1 MTKKAKVLT
10 KEMVSAFC
18 ATAPIDKYGN
28 PVKRKYYGDGFI
40 TGLFLEVFVNNEGKI
55 FSHWG
60 YRLQKRNKRIPL
72 GPYPQITLDEARKRA
87 IYCSLNPEDA
97 IKGIVSKEAQAKVL
111 PVVRRCAKVGH
122 GRRLIPYHPY
132 EGEIWQKDE
141 NAKIVV
147 PRGNRNNPC
156 IQKQLFTKFKG

>member
-1 MTKKAKVLT
+1 MDYEFA
-10 KEMVSAFC
+10 VSC
-18 ATAPIDKYGN
+18 
-28 PVKRKYYGDGFI
+28 
-40 TGLFLEVFVNNEGKI
+40 I
-55 FSHWG
+55 FS
-60 YRLQKRNKRIPL
+60 RFAFVVI
-72 GPYPQITLDEARKRA
+72 
-87 IYCSLNPEDA
+87 SLLTE
-97 IKGIVSKEAQAKVL
+97 QL
-111 PVVRRCAKVGH
+111 FWFVRRCAKVGH

>member
-1 MTKKAKVLT
+1 MSVRTREMNSRSTKTDRRLCGTRGRKFEIDPRLT
-10 KEMVSAFC
+10 SHGRTTEIRSRMREIEGRTTEIW
-18 ATAPIDKYGN
+18 TAQGS
-28 PVKRKYYGDGFI
+28 RSEL
-40 TGLFLEVFVNNEGKI
+40 GLSVV
-55 FSHWG
+55 
-60 YRLQKRNKRIPL
+60 RLRFAVRI
-72 GPYPQITLDEARKRA
+72 
-87 IYCSLNPEDA
+87 
-97 IKGIVSKEAQAKVL
+97 
-111 PVVRRCAKVGH
+111 VRRCAKVGH

>member
-1 MTKKAKVLT
+1 MMLWIGAIIVIL
-10 KEMVSAFC
+10 AFV
-18 ATAPIDKYGN
+18 AVIKQW
-28 PVKRKYYGDGFI
+28 
-40 TGLFLEVFVNNEGKI
+40 EV
-55 FSHWG
+55 
-60 YRLQKRNKRIPL
+60 
-72 GPYPQITLDEARKRA
+72 RA
-87 IYCSLNPEDA
+87 
-97 IKGIVSKEAQAKVL
+97 
-111 PVVRRCAKVGH
+111 VRRCAKVGH